1 MPARLTS
8 VLDALQ
14 ALEAVL
20 GVGESQICVPDG
32 VLALLDSVQEA
43 LHGHGVGLLGH
54 ELAWDVDSLV
64 EQPVRRPHG
73 DALVDGEVLMPIA
86 PEREELHGGR
96 EVVPLRRPMTR
107 LAEAAEVHRKSIIQI
122 EAGRVAAKIS
132 TLHGIAHALGVPL
145 PELVAPVCARH
156 PKAVG
161 TPTPIV

>member
-1 MPARLTS
+1 MSVPVPDLRALGVEVARL
-8 VLDALQ
+8 
-14 ALEAVL
+14 
-20 GVGESQICVPDG
+20 
-32 VLALLDSVQEA
+32 
-43 LHGHGVGLLGH
+43 
-54 ELAWDVDSLV
+54 
-64 EQPVRRPHG
+64 RR
-73 DALVDGEVLMPIA
+73 
-86 PEREELHGGR
+86 ERS
-96 EVVPLRRPMTR
+96 MSIDR